1 MEKKVAMYIDGFN
14 FYYAIRNQLPDDLIG
29 LGWCDFR
36 KLAEVHFLKPGEVLD
51 QIRYFTAPV
60 SAKVAHDGE
69 EKKQALW
76 LSAIKS
82 IEKLTVR
89 VGLYKG
95 GSSEDREEKMTDVN
109 IAVELILDAHKPT
122 APDKAIIISGDL
134 DLFPAANAIA
144 NRIGK
149 KVAVEFRIPPGD
161 DGGFQLKTR
170 CKAMCIPCLDI
181 TKEMLFHSRLPER
194 IEHNGK
200 EVFIAPEWVMPKST
214 AQRYGWF

>member
-1 MEKKVAMYIDGFN
+1 MKKVAMYIDGFN
-14 FYYAIRNQLPDDLIG
+14 FYYAIKNQLPADLIG

-36 KLAEVHFLKPGEVLD
+36 KLAEMYFLQPDEELD

-60 SAKVAHDGE
+60 SAKVAHVGE
-69 EKKQALW
+69 EKKQEIW
-76 LSAIKS
+76 LKAIKS
-82 IEKLTVR
+82 IENLTVKE
-89 VGLYKG
+89 GLHN
-95 GSSEDREEKMTDVN
+95 GSSAKERKEKMTDVN

-144 NRIGK
+144 NRMEK
-149 KVAVEFRIPPGD
+149 KGAVEFRIPPGD
-161 DGGFQLKTR
+161 NGDFQLKTR

-181 TKEMLFHSRLPER
+181 TKEMLFLSRLPEK

-200 EVFIAPEWVMPKST
+200 EIVIAPEWVMPKSIV
-214 AQRYGWF
+214 QRYGWF